1 MASSLIFPLDLD
13 RHPINSEKI
22 AKMKP
27 KLKIDADSNSFKL
40 TVNLPGYKKE
50 DVSVFA
56 GTGKVAV
63 QAVDRTRFKNLN
75 VCKVYKAN
83 YTLPKGAVAEK
94 LRKSYNDGILC
105 ISGEIQKWSTFY
117 LVKIV
122 YGNRNKFKINQ

>member
-105 ISGEIQKWSTFY
+105 ISGEIQKWSTSY

-122 YGNRNKFKINQ
+122 YGNRNQFKINQ

>member
-1 MASSLIFPLDLD
+1 MSSSLIFPLDLD

-27 KLKIDADSNSFKL
+27 KLKIDADSSSFKL

-50 DVSVFA
+50 DVTVFA
-56 GTGKVAV
+56 GHGKVAV

-83 YTLPKGAVAEK
+83 YTLPKGAVAEN
-94 LRKSYNDGILC
+94 LRKSYHDGILC
-105 ISGEIQKWSTFY
+105 ISGDIK
-117 LVKIV
+117 K
-122 YGNRNKFKINQ
+122 